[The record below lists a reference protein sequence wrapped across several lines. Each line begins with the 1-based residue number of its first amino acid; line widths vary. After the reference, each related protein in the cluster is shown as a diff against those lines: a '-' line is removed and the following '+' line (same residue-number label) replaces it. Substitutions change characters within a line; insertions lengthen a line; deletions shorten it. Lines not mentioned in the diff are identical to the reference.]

1 MSPPVLGIDTTGP
14 GGGAALL
21 LDDRSVLVATVP
33 DEVRRGR
40 TLVPLIAGLLDRA
53 GLKPSDLDLVACG
66 VGPGSFTGIRIG
78 IATAAMLAY
87 AAGIEVAAVGSLHG
101 RAANAPADATEVSVQ
116 LDARRGQVY
125 SALFER
131 DGDDWRLVGEYRHG
145 SPPGGL
151 PANTLVLGDRDAPVR
166 PEVIARLGGKGER
179 ISPLDL
185 RPLYMRR
192 SDPELRRPDGS
203 QLI

>member
-21 LDDRSVLVATVP
+21 LDRGEILRATVP

-40 TLVPLIAGLLDRA
+40 TLVPLIAGLLDQA
-53 GLKPSDLDLVACG
+53 GLRPGDLDLVACG

-87 AAGIEVAAVGSLHG
+87 AAGIEVVAVGSLHG
-101 RAANAPADATEVSVQ
+101 RAANAPADATEVCVQ
-116 LDARRGQVY
+116 LDARRGRLY
-125 SALFER
+125 SALFARE
-131 DGDDWRLVGEYRHG
+131 GVDWRLVGEYGHG
-145 SPPGGL
+145 AAPTDL
-151 PANTLVLGDRDAPVR
+151 PAGTLLLGDRDAPVR
-166 PEVIARLGGKGER
+166 PDVIARLGDQGER
-179 ISPLDL
+179 ISPLGL

-192 SDPELRRPDGS
+192 SDPELRRSDS
-203 QLI
+203 NRKR